1 MLNLQCLTQNSLTK
15 NYSDIENILHA
26 FNNLEFLALI
36 AENRKI
42 KKKVSTLENEI
53 KEQISCRK
61 SREPITHEML

>member
-26 FNNLEFLALI
+26 LNNLEFLALI

-53 KEQISCRK
+53 KEQIS
-61 SREPITHEML
+61 